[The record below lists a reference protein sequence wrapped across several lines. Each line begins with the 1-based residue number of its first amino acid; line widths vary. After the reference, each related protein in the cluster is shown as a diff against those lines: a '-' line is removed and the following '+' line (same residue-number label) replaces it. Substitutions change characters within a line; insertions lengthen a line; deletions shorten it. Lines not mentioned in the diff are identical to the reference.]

1 MQRRGRF
8 TAKRG
13 PIGYQESPNHSV
25 QTRAG
30 HCLDYLQLKDISFC
44 VTLRDRIQAAF
55 HRVTEKEMKNIEL
68 LLFQTLWGPI
78 QAGESSRLGESD
90 IVVRVGEPVN
100 ERLDITSRLSSGQKD
115 QRVPQWILG
124 RAEILN

>member
-1 MQRRGRF
+1 
-8 TAKRG
+8 
-13 PIGYQESPNHSV
+13 
-25 QTRAG
+25 
-30 HCLDYLQLKDISFC
+30 
-44 VTLRDRIQAAF
+44 
-55 HRVTEKEMKNIEL
+55 MKNIEL